1 MCAKNEIGQ
10 VGFPLYDSTLTTK
23 LILDQAGRIL
33 LPKILRRELHLGPGD
48 TLQLESEGDEIT
60 LRPVRQRL
68 IQKAGFKH
76 VPKPMPMKTKNN
88 AVIYYLYFA
97 SQKPAA
103 LNIVNS
109 IFKKYGQR

>member
-1 MCAKNEIGQ
+1 MIMDINRNALRKRMERSLQNKVDQ
-10 VGFPLYDSTLTTK
+10 LTR
-23 LILDQAGRIL
+23 LV
-33 LPKILRRELHLGPGD
+33 
-48 TLQLESEGDEIT
+48 GDESWKDAGYRKVET
-60 LRPVRQRL
+60 LFGEDYEKVSNEDFAEWFRQRL

-97 SQKPAA
+97 SQKPDA
-103 LNIVNS
+103 LTIVNS

>member
-1 MCAKNEIGQ
+1 MPTGEFLQQRHPFDPGNAGYREIETLFGTDYEKVSNEE
-10 VGFPLYDSTLTTK
+10 F
-23 LILDQAGRIL
+23 A
-33 LPKILRRELHLGPGD
+33 EWF
-48 TLQLESEGDEIT
+48 
-60 LRPVRQRL
+60 RQRL
-68 IQKAGFKH
+68 ITKAGFKH
-76 VPKPMPMKTKNN
+76 VPKPMPMKTRNN